1 MVQKSLKPV
10 RWVSPSYEA
19 LVALPRDVQHAVGL
33 ALMMA
38 QSGGKHPSA
47 KPLKGFKGAGVL
59 EIIEDHNGDTPGGV
73 HGPIR
78 RRHLRVARVPEEV
91 EEAHRDPKARNRPD
105 QEPTEDGRAGL
116 PRARGGR
123 MSTEMKVTP
132 ADGNIFETLGFPDA
146 EELKA
151 KAELVIQ
158 IIQIME
164 ERGLKQVEAA
174 EIMGI
179 DQPKVSQLVHG
190 RLDGFSM
197 ERLYRFLNAL
207 GMDVEIVVK
216 PVPKSRGSARLSVTR
231 AGARSRGRR
240 TAKV

>member
-1 MVQKSLKPV
+1 
-10 RWVSPSYEA
+10 
-19 LVALPRDVQHAVGL
+19 
-33 ALMMA
+33 
-38 QSGGKHPSA
+38 
-47 KPLKGFKGAGVL
+47 
-59 EIIEDHNGDTPGGV
+59 
-73 HGPIR
+73 
-78 RRHLRVARVPEEV
+78 
-91 EEAHRDPKARNRPD
+91 
-105 QEPTEDGRAGL
+105 
-116 PRARGGR
+116 

-216 PVPKSRGSARLSVTR
+216 PVPRSRETARLKVTR
-231 AGARSRGRR
+231 VGARSRDRR
-240 TAKV
+240 SAKV

>member
-1 MVQKSLKPV
+1 M
-10 RWVSPSYEA
+10 
-19 LVALPRDVQHAVGL
+19 
-33 ALMMA
+33 
-38 QSGGKHPSA
+38 SA
-47 KPLKGFKGAGVL
+47 K
-59 EIIEDHNGDTPGGV
+59 
-73 HGPIR
+73 
-78 RRHLRVARVPEEV
+78 
-91 EEAHRDPKARNRPD
+91 
-105 QEPTEDGRAGL
+105 
-116 PRARGGR
+116 
-123 MSTEMKVTP
+123 MKVTP

-158 IIQIME
+158 IIQIIE

-174 EIMGI
+174 EIMGV
-179 DQPKVSQLVHG
+179 DQPKVSALVHG

-216 PVPKSRGSARLSVTR
+216 PVPKTRSAARLSVTR
-231 AGARSRGRR
+231 PGPQPGVRR